1 MAEPLVHVVRQRR
14 AWSTEGIRARSAC
27 APSGLAR
34 TARFDLAARRPSYF
48 HPCHGRSPCSH
59 PPASVRPRVRGPA
72 RSMHRN
78 DMMSADTFLA
88 HIVGHAG
95 VSIEHAERVA
105 RVVLPG
111 LGSYLSAATRQLVAD
126 ELPGRFGVALHDVS
140 GVAVPLEEQLLE
152 PGITAGRAHE
162 LVASVCRVLAEQLS
176 TDALAALRAAV
187 PVSLAEWLATPGQTL
202 ATRPAE
208 SRRTATL
215 ATGRPGSR
223 HPISESR
230 PIGPQTRSEE
240 RRVGKEGR
248 TRGS

>member
-1 MAEPLVHVVRQRR
+1 
-14 AWSTEGIRARSAC
+14 
-27 APSGLAR
+27 
-34 TARFDLAARRPSYF
+34 
-48 HPCHGRSPCSH
+48 
-59 PPASVRPRVRGPA
+59 
-72 RSMHRN
+72 
-78 DMMSADTFLA
+78 MMSADTFLA
-88 HIVGHAG
+88 HIAGHAG
-95 VSIEHAERVA
+95 VSIEDAERMA

-187 PVSLAEWLATPGQTL
+187 PASLAEWLATPGQTL

-230 PIGPQTRSEE
+230 PIGPQTGSVAEANPHGGAKLSSSPGTTQE
-240 RRVGKEGR
+240 RRRETLAEGQPDHDR
-248 TRGS
+248 SLAAVRRE